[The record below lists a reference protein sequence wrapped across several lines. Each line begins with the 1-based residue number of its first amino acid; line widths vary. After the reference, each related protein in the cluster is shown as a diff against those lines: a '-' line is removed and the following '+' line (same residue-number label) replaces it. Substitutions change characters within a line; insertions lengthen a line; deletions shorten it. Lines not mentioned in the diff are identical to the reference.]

1 MKERRIYKQIIIKN
15 PNTEHFIRFSIEE
28 YEFMAYKRRY
38 SEKRY
43 KIC

>member
-1 MKERRIYKQIIIKN
+1 LYSFHYKTSYI
-15 PNTEHFIRFSIEE
+15 EHFIRFSIERID
-28 YEFMAYKRRY
+28 FMVLKRRY

>member
-1 MKERRIYKQIIIKN
+1 M
-15 PNTEHFIRFSIEE
+15 EHFIRFFIEE
-28 YEFMAYKRRY
+28 YNFIARKRRY